1 MTNHIVGFFSS
12 WIVYLV
18 VLGLHLLLP
27 AREREG
33 YVENPS
39 TGEPYEY
46 RINGLPV
53 MLITVV
59 LWVAAGSWEIVPF
72 DWLYLHR
79 WSGLAG
85 AVTLG
90 IIASVVLVAGARP
103 VHRSVLA
110 DFFLGRR
117 FSPRFAGGRVDAK
130 MFLYLVGATML
141 ALNILSFASYHFAE
155 YGRSLPVM
163 LYTALFFW
171 FLVDYMTFE
180 HVHLYTYDLVAERVG
195 FKLVFGCLAFYP
207 YFYLVGLWTVA
218 HREPAQVSAL
228 FLVVA
233 AVVFFSGWVLARG
246 ANMQKYVFKR
256 DPEKEFLG
264 IIEPEVISDGK
275 RRVLCSGFWGLSR
288 HINYL
293 GEVLMASGLT
303 LALGYPG
310 ALLAWLY
317 PLYYVLLL
325 STRQADDDRRCRRKY
340 GELWEQYEERV
351 PWRIIPGIF

>member
-1 MTNHIVGFFSS
+1 VINQLVGFFSPL
-12 WIVYLV
+12 IVYSIL
-18 VLGLHLLLP
+18 LGLHLLVP
-27 AREREG
+27 ARWRDG
-33 YVENPS
+33 YVHDPS
-39 TGEPYEY
+39 TGRPYQY

-53 MLITVV
+53 ML
-59 LWVAAGSWEIVPF
+59 VAIVIWAALGHFGVVPF

-85 AVTLG
+85 AVVLG
-90 IIASVVLVAGARP
+90 VVASLLLVAGARP
-103 VHRSVLA
+103 VRKSLLA

-117 FSPRFAGGRVDAK
+117 FSPQFLGNRVDAK
-130 MFLYLVGATML
+130 MFLYLAGATML
-141 ALNILSFASYHFAE
+141 ALNILSFASYHFAT
-155 YGRSLPVM
+155 YGGSIPVT

-195 FKLVFGCLAFYP
+195 FKLVFGCFAFYP
-207 YFYLVGLWTVA
+207 YFYLVGLWAVA
-218 HREPAQVSAL
+218 DRPPSDVSLL

-233 AVVFFSGWVLARG
+233 AIVFFTGWVLARG

-256 DPEKEFLG
+256 DPEQDFLG
-264 IIEPEVISDGK
+264 IIEPEVISDGD

-310 ALLAWLY
+310 ALIAWLY
-317 PLYYVLLL
+317 PLYYVVLL
-325 STRQADDDRRCRRKY
+325 STRQLDDDRRCREKY
-340 GELWEQYEERV
+340 GELWEEYEEKV
-351 PWRIIPGIF
+351 PWRIIPGIY